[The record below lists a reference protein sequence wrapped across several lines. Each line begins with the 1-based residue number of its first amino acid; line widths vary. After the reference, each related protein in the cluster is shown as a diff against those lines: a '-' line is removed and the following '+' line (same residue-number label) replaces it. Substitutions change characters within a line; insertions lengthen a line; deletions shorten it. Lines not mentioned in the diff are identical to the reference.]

1 MPMLAHD
8 TDYFHIVR
16 RAVLRR
22 LRIADM
28 LTDRVLVREKLFRHF
43 FVDDR
48 YTPRILV
55 FAFVLGEIAAPQE
68 FYAERVAVAGR
79 DSGVERIDAWIRCL
93 RIIRHGVFCAQNAA
107 GAREIGIRQHGA
119 DGGRGYAGQLS
130 YAPHHVEDQSPRI
143 SRRFLNQSEIELS
156 NEIAGRDKPRVESGC
171 FERAT
176 KK

>member
-79 DSGVERIDAWIRCL
+79 DSGVERIDAWIRRL

-107 GAREIGIRQHGA
+107 GAGEIGIRQHGA
-119 DGGRGYAGQLS
+119 DGRRGYAGQLS
-130 YAPHHVEDQSPRI
+130 CASHHVEDQATRI
-143 SRRFLNQSEIELS
+143 GWRFLDQGEIELTD
-156 NEIAGRDKPRVESGC
+156 EIAGRDKPRV
-171 FERAT
+171 
-176 KK
+176 